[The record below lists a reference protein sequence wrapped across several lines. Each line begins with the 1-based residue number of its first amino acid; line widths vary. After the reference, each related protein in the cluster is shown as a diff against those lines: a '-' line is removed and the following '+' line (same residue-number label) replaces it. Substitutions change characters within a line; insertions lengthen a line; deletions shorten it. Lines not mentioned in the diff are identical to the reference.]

1 MAIRE
6 LKVCLLGVSPAPPSA
21 GDTHVHAPPLP
32 PRPPRPCAPSS
43 QPGGG
48 RVRACPGAC
57 HSFAQPPRLPGSAR
71 APRRSGRAAG
81 PSAGPGSAAAAPGRR
96 RRAPSGLRGLSPSPL
111 IISFRR
117 KLLSCSAKA
126 PDPFFP
132 RGAVGFFTFFGGGR
146 GGVGKKAQPRA
157 SQREGVPRL
166 EGEGVST
173 GELSSSE
180 TSVLRRKK
188 AA

>member
-96 RRAPSGLRGLSPSPL
+96 LRAPSGLRGLSPSPL

-132 RGAVGFFTFFGGGR
+132 RGAVGFFTFLGGGR
-146 GGVGKKAQPRA
+146 GGWERKPSRGRA
-157 SQREGVPRL
+157 NARGCPGWKVK
-166 EGEGVST
+166 G
-173 GELSSSE
+173 
-180 TSVLRRKK
+180 
-188 AA
+188 